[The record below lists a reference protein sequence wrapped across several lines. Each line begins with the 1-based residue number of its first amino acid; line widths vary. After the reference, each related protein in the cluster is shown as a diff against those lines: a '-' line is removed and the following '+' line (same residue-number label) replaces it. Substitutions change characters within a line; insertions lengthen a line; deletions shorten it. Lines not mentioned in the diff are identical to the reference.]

1 MLVLGRKQNESV
13 VIEGRIKVT
22 VLGIKSG
29 RIRLGI
35 EAPQDVRVRR
45 SELLESERSSVVVD
59 ACVRSKSR
67 IH

>member
-35 EAPQDVRVRR
+35 EAPQDVHVRR
-45 SELLESERSSVVVD
+45 SELLESERNSVVVD
-59 ACVRSKSR
+59 A
-67 IH
+67 